1 MSKIKKS
8 VNGYLMKLNNI
19 NRFIFVGLFMLIQ
32 ILVIV
37 LLVFFLQE
45 AYTHIYMILNIL
57 SIIAVLIIINGNSN
71 QSYKIAWIIPILV
84 VPIFGGLFYL
94 MFGGNKLSDRERR
107 KMQNVGER
115 MSSVL
120 SNDDN
125 MLSELKEEDIVAY
138 HQSYYISNHAYC
150 PLYKNTD
157 VTFLPIGEVK
167 FEYLKQELKK
177 AKKFIFLEY
186 FIIAEGKM
194 WDEILEILEQ
204 KVDEGVDVRVMYD
217 DLGCSMTLPYQY
229 EKKLQK
235 MGIRCCVFNPFIP
248 VLSLRWNNRDHRKIA
263 VIDGN
268 VAFTGGINLADE
280 YINEYEKH
288 GHWKDCSIMLKG
300 EAVWGFTVMFLSMWD
315 YVANCKTDMEKYRPT
330 EKILSKGYV
339 QPFTDSPLDNEPV
352 GETIYLNLISQAQ
365 KYVYI
370 NTPYLIIDNEMLV
383 ALCNAA
389 KSGVDVR
396 IVTPH
401 IADKIYVHAVTRAY
415 YQVLIESGVKIYEY
429 TPGFIHA
436 KTFVVD
442 DKYAVVGTV
451 NLDYRSLYLHFECG
465 AWMYNVSCI
474 KDIYNDY
481 LKTLEICELMTL
493 EKIKSLSLI
502 KRLTRSI
509 LRVFAP
515 LM

>member
-1 MSKIKKS
+1 MSKIRKS
-8 VNGYLMKLNNI
+8 FNKSIMKLNNI
-19 NRFIFVGLFMLIQ
+19 SRFIFVGLFILIQ
-32 ILVIV
+32 ILVIIFLVIFLHETFAPVYICLTILSFIVV
-37 LLVFFLQE
+37 LL
-45 AYTHIYMILNIL
+45 
-57 SIIAVLIIINGNSN
+57 IINNNSN
-71 QSYKIAWIIPILV
+71 PGYKIAWIIPILIL
-84 VPIFGGLFYL
+84 PIFGGLFYL

-120 SNDDN
+120 IHDETVTNA
-125 MLSELKEEDIVAY
+125 LKEENLVAY
-138 HQSYYISNHAYC
+138 HQSYYISNYGYC

-157 VTFLPIGEVK
+157 IKFLEIGQVK

-186 FIIAEGKM
+186 FIIEEGKM
-194 WDEILEILEQ
+194 WNQILDILKE

-217 DLGCSMTLPYQY
+217 DLGCSATLPYQY
-229 EKKLQK
+229 DKKLEK
-235 MGIRCCVFNPFIP
+235 MGIRCCVFNPFVP

-280 YINEYEKH
+280 YINAYPKH
-288 GHWKDCSIMLKG
+288 GHWKDCAIMLKG
-300 EAVWGFTVMFLSMWD
+300 EAVWGYTVMFLSMWD
-315 YVANCKTDMEKYRPT
+315 YVSNTKTDIERYRPT
-330 EKILSKGYV
+330 EQIIAKGYV
-339 QPFTDSPLDNEPV
+339 QPYTDSPLDNEAV
-352 GETIYLNLISQAQ
+352 GETIYLNLINQAQ
-365 KYVYI
+365 RYVYI
-370 NTPYLIIDNEMLV
+370 NTPYLIIDNEMLT
-383 ALCNAA
+383 ALCNSA

-396 IVTPH
+396 IVTPC
-401 IADKIYVHAVTRAY
+401 IPDKAYVHAVTRAY
-415 YQVLIESGVKIYEY
+415 YQILVESGVKIYEY
-429 TPGFIHA
+429 TPGFIHS

-442 DKYAVVGTV
+442 DKYAVVGTI

-465 AWMYNVSCI
+465 AWMYDVSCI

-481 LKTLEICELMTL
+481 VKTLEKCELMTL
-493 EKIKSLSLI
+493 EKVKAITLLQ
-502 KRLTRSI
+502 RLTRSI

>member
-1 MSKIKKS
+1 MGKLKKTL
-8 VNGYLMKLNNI
+8 NKYLMKLNNI
-19 NRFIFVGLFMLIQ
+19 NRFIFVGLFLAIQ

-37 LLVFFLQE
+37 LLIIFLQE
-45 AYTHIYMILNIL
+45 KYAQVYMFLNIV
-57 SIIAVLIIINGNSN
+57 SFIAVFLIINGKSN
-71 QSYKIAWIIPILV
+71 PSYKLAWIIPILV

-107 KMQNVGER
+107 KMRDVGER
-115 MSSVL
+115 MSQVL
-120 SNDDN
+120 SEDEEIV
-125 MLSELKEEDIVAY
+125 SELKEESIVAY
-138 HQSYYISNHAYC
+138 HQSRYISNYAYC
-150 PLYKNTD
+150 PIYKNTD
-157 VTFLPIGEVK
+157 VKFLPIGEVK

-186 FIIAEGKM
+186 FIIAEGRM
-194 WDEILEILEQ
+194 WTEVLDILKE

-229 EKKLQK
+229 EKKLER
-235 MGIRCCVFNPFIP
+235 MGIRCCVFNEFIP

-268 VAFTGGINLADE
+268 VAFTGGINLGDE
-280 YINEYEKH
+280 YINEYPKH
-288 GHWKDCSIMLKG
+288 GHWKDCSIMVKG
-300 EAVWGFTVMFLSMWD
+300 DAVWGFTVMFLSMWD
-315 YVANCKTDMEKYRPT
+315 YVANSKTDMERYRPT
-330 EKILSKGYV
+330 EQVLAKGYV

-365 KYVYI
+365 EYVYI
-370 NTPYLIIDNEMLV
+370 NTPYLIIDNEMLT

-401 IADKIYVHAVTRAY
+401 IADKLYVHAVTRAH
-415 YQVLIESGVKIYEY
+415 YQILVESGVKIYEY

-474 KDIYNDY
+474 KDIYKDY
-481 LKTLEICELMTL
+481 LETL
-493 EKIKSLSLI
+493 EKCELITLDKVKSVSLV
-502 KRLTRSI
+502 RRCTRSI
-509 LRVFAP
+509 LKIFAP